1 MLSLSGRARL
11 KPWKLRRKNLRSPSG
26 WLKLNV
32 HQPNKYPTD
41 INRKYDNSHFKN
53 SRTNMQCQ
61 HCNNINNS
69 TQSYYATYSTQAW
82 HTNTS
87 HPLTLNSFSGSHRFG
102 CLGKIGAALRCRQ
115 TLRSSTRVS
124 TLPPQQE
131 TPICVVQKVFHM
143 FHSSPNR
150 SKQGDSLRFP

>member
-53 SRTNMQCQ
+53 SRTNIQCQ
-61 HCNNINNS
+61 PCNNINNS
-69 TQSYYATYSTQAW
+69 TQSYYATYRSLAYKHKPPFNIELILRVTSLWMPWQNWSCPAMPPNLEIFNKGIHTSTTTRNA
-82 HTNTS
+82 HMCCS
-87 HPLTLNSFSGSHRFG
+87 KSVPHVPLF
-102 CLGKIGAALRCRQ
+102 
-115 TLRSSTRVS
+115 
-124 TLPPQQE
+124 
-131 TPICVVQKVFHM
+131 
-143 FHSSPNR
+143 
-150 SKQGDSLRFP
+150 SKQE